1 MNQPPH
7 PLPRLLLVEDDP
19 VSAVFLRDA
28 AASLPAAVD
37 VAGNLAEALAGAIAR
52 QHALYLIDANL
63 PDGRGEILLRQLRER
78 GLDTPALA
86 HTAAC
91 DAAMRERLLAA
102 GFVDV
107 LNKPLGVDE
116 FLDALR
122 HQLDL
127 PPPTCGK
134 LPDWD
139 DATALAA
146 LGGQQ
151 AHVEAMRELFLKELP
166 TQRARIEHAAAAG
179 DDAVVRAEL
188 HRLAA
193 SCGFVGASRL
203 ADAVRSLRST
213 PLDAAALQRFGFA
226 VEDLVGSA

>member
-1 MNQPPH
+1 MNQAPN

-28 AASLPAAVD
+28 ATSLPAAVD
-37 VAGNLAEALAGAIAR
+37 VAGNLAEALASATAR
-52 QHALYLIDANL
+52 PHALYLIDANL
-63 PDGRGEILLRQLRER
+63 PDGRGETLLRQLRER
-78 GLDTPALA
+78 GLATPALA

-107 LNKPLGVDE
+107 LRKPLGVDE
-116 FLDALR
+116 LLDALR
-122 HQLDL
+122 RQLGM
-127 PPPTCGK
+127 PPPTRGK

-139 DATALAA
+139 DETALAA
-146 LGGQQ
+146 LGGQRP
-151 AHVEAMRELFLKELP
+151 HVDAMRDLFLKELP
-166 TQRARIEHAAAAG
+166 AQRTRIEQAAASG
-179 DDAVVRAEL
+179 DEAAIRAEL

-203 ADAVRSLRST
+203 ADAVRALRDA
-213 PLDAAALQRFGFA
+213 PLDTASLQRFGFA
-226 VEDLVGSA
+226 ADDLLASA

>member
-1 MNQPPH
+1 MKQTPN

-28 AASLPAAVD
+28 ATALPAAVD
-37 VAGNLAEALAGAIAR
+37 VAGNLAEALASATAR
-52 QHALYLIDANL
+52 PHALYLIDANL
-63 PDGRGEILLRQLRER
+63 PDGRGETLLLQLRER

-86 HTAAC
+86 HTAGC

-107 LNKPLGVDE
+107 LGKPLGVDDL
-116 FLDALR
+116 LDALR
-122 HQLDL
+122 RQLAI

-139 DATALAA
+139 DETAMTA
-146 LGGQQ
+146 LGGQRV
-151 AHVEAMRELFLKELP
+151 HVEAMRELFLKELP
-166 TQRARIEHAAAAG
+166 AQRARIEQAAG
-179 DDAVVRAEL
+179 CGDQAAVRADL

-203 ADAVRSLRST
+203 ADAVRSLRDA
-213 PLDAAALQRFGFA
+213 PLDPVALQRFGFA
-226 VEDLVGSA
+226 ADDLLASA